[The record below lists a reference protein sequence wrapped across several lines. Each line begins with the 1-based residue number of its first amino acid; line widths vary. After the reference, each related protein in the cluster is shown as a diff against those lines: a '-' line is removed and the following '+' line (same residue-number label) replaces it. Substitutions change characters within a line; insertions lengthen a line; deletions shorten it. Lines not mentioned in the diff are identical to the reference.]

1 MNFQVNLQAYWFNM
15 IKGAYIFY
23 EVIIKSQI
31 LSNKFIFKKIR
42 EVLPYNLP
50 SKVLY
55 AISTKPID
63 MALNVKQTI
72 IYFFHCIFSL
82 WPDSW
87 EMLKV

>member
-1 MNFQVNLQAYWFNM
+1 M

-42 EVLPYNLP
+42 EVLPYNFP
-50 SKVLY
+50 SKILC

-63 MALNVKQTI
+63 MTLSIKQTNTSFTAFFPCGLI
-72 IYFFHCIFSL
+72 LQKSSKFRIPLKSAGKYF
-82 WPDSW
+82 
-87 EMLKV
+87 